1 MRDDRTGLV
10 WLKDW
15 NTNGPGD
22 WGTQNT
28 WAESGL
34 DGFAG
39 SNDWRLPTIEEFTTL
54 FQAYRPLSQQSVFDQ
69 VQSGY
74 YWSGTTPLPGFNARR
89 FLADAGPQSEELQTN
104 RSLYAVAVRDDN
116 RTNGVPEPA
125 TLATTL
131 MALLALAVAR
141 PRRPSAS

>member
-1 MRDDRTGLV
+1 MTCRTGLAAAAATLALCGAAQAALIDQQNGTVRDDRTGLV

-89 FLADAGPQSEELQTN
+89 FLADAGP
-104 RSLYAVAVRDDN
+104 
-116 RTNGVPEPA
+116 
-125 TLATTL
+125 
-131 MALLALAVAR
+131 
-141 PRRPSAS
+141 